1 MRDREV
7 AVHSN
12 TNRPEVVRARFSGF
26 KPEARELA
34 LSLRC
39 AWHKVQI
46 RPTKEVLVEAIE
58 CRFTLR
64 GEFFLAPLD
73 KLPDFLLLRRSL
85 LAQHRRRPQHTHR
98 YDRGKYKR

>member
-1 MRDREV
+1 M
-7 AVHSN
+7 
-12 TNRPEVVRARFSGF
+12 
-26 KPEARELA
+26 
-34 LSLRC
+34 
-39 AWHKVQI
+39 
-46 RPTKEVLVEAIE
+46 EAIE